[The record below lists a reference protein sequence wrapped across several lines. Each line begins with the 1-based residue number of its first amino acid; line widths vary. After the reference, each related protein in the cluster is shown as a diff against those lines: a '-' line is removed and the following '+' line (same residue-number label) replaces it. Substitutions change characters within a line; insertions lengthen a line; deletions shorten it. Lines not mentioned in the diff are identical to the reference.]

1 VIRLAPLVL
10 PITLALSPLG
20 FSQTSSSQASSQNSS
35 SQASAE
41 PVFAGSGTVAELA
54 HAIREAGL
62 DANECYRV
70 RDFRFQKEDI
80 RVYLTDGYLI
90 FSRPVAGE
98 RRAAVFTTE
107 VEGGD
112 AELLLLPPNRGE
124 RESLAR
130 FTQSANLDEHF
141 RAALIISSDGS
152 IRAMRDRILT
162 ESAGKKAPE
171 IGAVMAEKW
180 ATVLSN
186 VGTGFEI
193 RMIEDVLAPTAR
205 EGMMFLAVSGSQLGN
220 FDVLYDP
227 RSREQIVAG
236 QLAERNGR
244 VNYNVW
250 TSFPSRS
257 ARQGAVKPEPAW
269 FSLSNYRINA
279 ALDSD
284 LKMTVTTR
292 VRMRVGPHDL
302 RVFPFDIS
310 QAMRVTAVKIDGV
323 PAELLFQESVRGRA
337 LRSSGNDVFLVA
349 TKQPLAANS
358 DHEFEFE
365 HEGDVIT
372 SANHVYFVTARAT
385 WYPRASESFATYDL
399 TFRYPRRLTL
409 VAAGDSVE
417 DKIDG
422 DWRISRWRT
431 PTPVRLAG
439 FNLGEYEKV
448 SVSAAGFKVDVYGD
462 RRLPPQKSGGLTP
475 HEAVDPAQRSRAPL
489 IPAPPMAP
497 DPSVR
502 LRAVAADVSASLAF
516 YSEHFGPPVLK
527 TLTVAPIPATFG
539 QGFSGLVYLSTLS
552 YMDPGQF
559 PVGLRDSS
567 HQLFFSDLMEA
578 HEVAHQWWGNVVVAD
593 AYQDEWMLEALSSYS
608 ALLWLE
614 KKKGPKAVEGVLD
627 EYRDHLLQKDGQG
640 GTLESAGPI
649 VWGARLEST
658 GAPDAWRAITYEKGA
673 WIFHM
678 LRRRLGDEKFLKML
692 AEVRSRYQFRA
703 FSTRDLRSVAK
714 EFFPQRSAAAKSID
728 TFFENWV
735 EATGIPALK
744 LKYTVSGT
752 APAVKLSGT
761 LTQTGVDDDFSIE
774 APVEIQFAKGPA
786 ETVWVRTSG
795 EAVTFHATL
804 RRAPAHVALGDVLA
818 SRK

>member
-1 VIRLAPLVL
+1 VIRLAPLLVL
-10 PITLALSPLG
+10 ISLALSQEASAQTSS
-20 FSQTSSSQASSQNSS
+20 SQTSSSQT
-35 SQASAE
+35 SAG
-41 PVFAGSGTVAELA
+41 PVATGSGTVAELA
-54 HAIREAGL
+54 RTIRDAGL
-62 DANECYRV
+62 DVNECYRV
-70 RDFRFQKEDI
+70 RDFRFQKEDV
-80 RVYLTDGYLI
+80 RVYLTEGYLI
-90 FSRPVAGE
+90 FSQPVAGE
-98 RRAAVFTTE
+98 RRAAVFTTD

-141 RAALIISSDGS
+141 RAALIIASDGS
-152 IRAMRDRILT
+152 MRAMRDRLLT
-162 ESAGKKAPE
+162 EGAGKKAPE
-171 IGAVMAEKW
+171 IGAVMAGKW
-180 ATVLSN
+180 ATVLAN
-186 VGTGFEI
+186 VGNGFEI
-193 RMIEDVLAPTAR
+193 RMVEDVLVPTAR
-205 EGMMFLAVSGSQLGN
+205 EGMMFLALSGTQLGN

-244 VNYNVW
+244 LNYNVW

-257 ARQGAVKPEPAW
+257 ARQGALKPEPDW
-269 FSLSNYRINA
+269 FSLSNYRISA

-284 LKMTVTTR
+284 LKMSVTTR
-292 VRMRVGPHDL
+292 VHMRVGPHDL

-310 QAMRVTAVKIDGV
+310 QAMRVTSAKIDGV

-349 TKQPLAANS
+349 TRQPLAADS

-399 TFRYPRRLTL
+399 TFRYPKRLTL

-417 DKIDG
+417 DRLDG

-439 FNLGEYEKV
+439 FNLGEYAKV
-448 SVSAAGFKVDVYGD
+448 SVSVAGFKVDVYGD
-462 RRLPPQKSGGLTP
+462 QRLPTQKSGSLSARD
-475 HEAVDPAQRSRAPL
+475 AVDPAQRSRATLVPT
-489 IPAPPMAP
+489 PPMAP

-516 YSEHFGPPVLK
+516 YSEHFGPPALK
-527 TLTVAPIPATFG
+527 TLTVAPIPGTFG

-552 YMDPGQF
+552 YLDPGQL
-559 PVGLRDSS
+559 PPGLRDSA
-567 HQLFFSDLMEA
+567 HQLFFSDLMAA

-658 GAPDAWRAITYEKGA
+658 GASEAWRAITYEKGA
-673 WIFHM
+673 WILHM

-703 FSTRDLRSVAK
+703 FSTRDLRSIAK
-714 EFFPQRSAAAKSID
+714 EFFPQRSGAAKSID

-744 LKYTVSGT
+744 LKYTVSGA

-761 LTQTGVDDDFSIE
+761 VTQTGVDDDFSIE
-774 APVEIQFAKGPA
+774 APVEIQFAKGPP

-795 EAVTFHATL
+795 DAATFHATL
-804 RRAPAHVALGDVLA
+804 RRAPSHVALGDVLA